1 MKTPSVNER
10 LAHASLRPTRAR
22 IAVAELLKRVGRPA
36 SHADLVD
43 SLADRFDRVT
53 LYRAVTQMVEVGL
66 VERVDLGDRT
76 WRFEWKAEHEPAH
89 AAGSHPHFICTAC
102 HAVECLPGVTVAIK
116 TSAKAP
122 ASVLGNAFAV
132 RLSGLCDACK

>member
-1 MKTPSVNER
+1 MKTPDINER
-10 LAHASLRPTRAR
+10 LARASLRPTRAR
-22 IAVAELLKRVGRPA
+22 IAVAELLRRVGHPA

-76 WRFEWKAEHEPAH
+76 WRFEWKDEHAPAQS
-89 AAGSHPHFICTAC
+89 AGAHPHFICTAC
-102 HAVECLPGVTVAIK
+102 HSVECLPGVTVAIK
-116 TSAKAP
+116 TTEKAP
-122 ASVLGNAFAV
+122 ASVLGNAVSV